1 MRQGRHLAPCI
12 GRWWVAQTRP
22 VEYRGAC
29 AAAYTD
35 ACTHKRR
42 HQGKTLLHVTC
53 ATVRQVGQGCAAKAS
68 NLRVTGGLSALASS
82 QPHLQAGRVEAGKVE
97 ASGRASMSALAST
110 SKEGGREA
118 QLDTVHD
125 SASHRHTSTAT
136 STSDPARAP
145 PSASTSKPQPPSAGG
160 AGQAGL
166 RDGIALEAASLSQSL
181 SARWGSKGSEGGHSY
196 V

>member
-1 MRQGRHLAPCI
+1 MHWALVYRR
-12 GRWWVAQTRP
+12 WVAETRR

-35 ACTHKRR
+35 TCTHKRR

-53 ATVRQVGQGCAAKAS
+53 ATVRQVGEGPAAKAS
-68 NLRVTGGLSALASS
+68 NLRVTGGLSALTSS
-82 QPHLQAGRVEAGKVE
+82 QPHLGAGKTL
-97 ASGRASMSALAST
+97 ASGRASVSALAST

-118 QLDTVHD
+118 QLGTEHD
-125 SASHRHTSTAT
+125 SASHRHTSTST
-136 STSDPARAP
+136 STADPARAA
-145 PSASTSKPQPPSAGG
+145 PSASTSKLQPPSAGG
-160 AGQAGL
+160 AGQAGQ
-166 RDGIALEAASLSQSL
+166 RDGTALTAAPLSQSL